1 MKNNYELMNTI
12 QEVSLDELDQIIGAG
27 NGVFKT
33 ISQLPNKIHSKLLKQ
48 GKNLSGGQI
57 QKLLIAKSLIKENGI
72 IFWDEAFSNLDEYSK
87 NRIYEN
93 VLQSTRYSD
102 KTMLIVSHHL
112 DIVNFVDYII
122 FIDSETG
129 EVIKDTHKNL
139 MKINS
144 NYKRFIVSKI

>member
-1 MKNNYELMNTI
+1 M
-12 QEVSLDELDQIIGAG
+12 
-27 NGVFKT
+27 
-33 ISQLPNKIHSKLLKQ
+33 PNKIHSKLLKQ
-48 GKNLSGGQI
+48 GKNLSSGQI
-57 QKLLIAKSLIKENGI
+57 QKLLIAKSLIKKDGI
-72 IFWDEAFSNLDEYSK
+72 IFWDEAFSTLDEHSK

-93 VLQSTRYSD
+93 VLRSTRYSD

-129 EVIKDTHKNL
+129 EVIKDSHENL

-144 NYKRFIVSKI
+144 NYENFIRSKV